1 MSCSIL
7 YFVCDILYASK
18 TYYQGRRGQGGE
30 VKISQYCPGGGGKE
44 FEDIGHLFA
53 HF

>member
-18 TYYQGRRGQGGE
+18 TYYQGRRGQGGGGE
-30 VKISQYCPGGGGKE
+30 NFPVLPGGGGKR
-44 FEDIGHLFA
+44 I
-53 HF
+53 